1 MCVCARVVM
10 FDTWSTFPLMHL
22 GLQISHE
29 LKQRAVGK
37 RLPNTGIERLVP
49 GFLLKVEMREDKV

>member
-29 LKQRAVGK
+29 QRAVDK
-37 RLPNTGIERLVP
+37 RLPNTSIERLVP
-49 GFLLKVEMREDKV
+49 GFLLKVEMRENKV

>member
-29 LKQRAVGK
+29 LKQRAVDK

-49 GFLLKVEMREDKV
+49 GFLLKV